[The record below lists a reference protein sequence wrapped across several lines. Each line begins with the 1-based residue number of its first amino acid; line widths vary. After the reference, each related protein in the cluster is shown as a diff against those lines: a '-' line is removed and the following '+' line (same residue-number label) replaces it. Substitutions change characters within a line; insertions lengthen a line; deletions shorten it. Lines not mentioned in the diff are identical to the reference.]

1 MEGLPRPTNFT
12 RSFPET
18 DDELA
23 RKSYALHGYMTIR
36 LVEELRLDLA
46 RRYEGAAFTEHET
59 EALHFAVDRM
69 ISEGMLELVDTPTC
83 ES

>member
-46 RRYEGAAFTEHET
+46 RRYEGARITAPEN
-59 EALHFAVDRM
+59 EAINLAVDLM
-69 ISEGMLELVDTPTC
+69 ISEGMLELVDAPTS

>member
-46 RRYEGAAFTEHET
+46 RRYEGAAFTEH
-59 EALHFAVDRM
+59 
-69 ISEGMLELVDTPTC
+69 
-83 ES
+83 